1 MQIELMWCQ
10 AVLKR
15 WSEGPP
21 DRPICEIN
29 IWQYPKDDRTRISRI
44 EMNFDHEMLVAP
56 GVEGILAQAE
66 GKGLFVTV
74 NFINGVTRFMKYVGD
89 RCILLSD
96 KKLVGSPK
104 IRLVNAQ

>member
-29 IWQYPKDDRTRISRI
+29 IWQYPKDTRSRPYSPEEIQHMRDFLKSKISNTKREEERVTDI
-44 EMNFDHEMLVAP
+44 V
-56 GVEGILAQAE
+56 
-66 GKGLFVTV
+66 GL
-74 NFINGVTRFMKYVGD
+74 K
-89 RCILLSD
+89 
-96 KKLVGSPK
+96 
-104 IRLVNAQ
+104 

>member
-29 IWQYPKDDRTRISRI
+29 VWQFPKDTRIRPYTPQEI
-44 EMNFDHEMLVAP
+44 QDMRDFL
-56 GVEGILAQAE
+56 
-66 GKGLFVTV
+66 
-74 NFINGVTRFMKYVGD
+74 
-89 RCILLSD
+89 
-96 KKLVGSPK
+96 KKHGMTYDFPSSSSSSALD
-104 IRLVNAQ
+104 